1 MVICIF
7 MTHDLDYLCFIVDLL
22 VIVFDVLHIVF
33 ELLLMLV
40 TVFQL
45 PSSN

>member
-1 MVICIF
+1 MVICVF
-7 MTHDLDYLCFIVDLL
+7 MTHGLDYLCFIVDLL